1 MTPDLDKLSELA
13 GKASEGPWF
22 AGPRHTVTADA
33 PVNVPSERYKGFD
46 SPDYDGRYLVA
57 ESVVDDAN
65 AAFIAA
71 SRQAIPALIE
81 EVRRLRK
88 VLAWYGDLALYE
100 CPNPTTCTAELCVL
114 GDKGQRA
121 REVLK

>member
-13 GKASEGPWF
+13 GKAI
-22 AGPRHTVTADA
+22 
-33 PVNVPSERYKGFD
+33 NVEYLERQEQSCVVMLSD
-46 SPDYDGRYLVA
+46 DYDDVD
-57 ESVVDDAN
+57 EVFSSV
-65 AAFIAA
+65 
-71 SRQAIPALIE
+71 PALIE

-100 CPNPTTCTAELCVL
+100 CPNPSTCTAKLCVL
-114 GDKGQRA
+114 GDRGQRA